1 MADNPNI
8 NLEALI
14 LALSKKFDT
23 RILRADWQAESLHG
37 GIIANVNIITGIART
52 ADGDVLPYS
61 VVLKIQK
68 KWERQGDPN
77 SWRREYDFYK
87 SDFGTLFTDSLRWP
101 YCYHAAIN
109 REETETQLWLEYI
122 DGISGNDL
130 TVDMLE
136 KAAEE
141 IGRFHGRL
149 YRLPEISK
157 PEILKNINFFSMSKG
172 QKYYYFSCRERVA
185 GYIRSDD
192 CPIPKHL
199 RQLLIDIADDAEK
212 IFIEIEKFPTV
223 LSHRDFWLE
232 NIFYIDGTIRLIDWD
247 STGWGYMTE
256 DITQL
261 IVGDSDT
268 RRAEDIEEYYRRLI
282 PAYIKGFSEYV
293 DITEFSNLYIWELM
307 IIKFTGYRLIY
318 WYMLAESEEIKTQQ
332 IAVLQKIYE
341 MGKCYTTG

>member
-1 MADNPNI
+1 MEINI
-8 NLEALI
+8 ETLMSV
-14 LALSKKFDT
+14 LSKMSGQN
-23 RILRADWQAESLHG
+23 IYHADYQIEQMHG
-37 GIIANVNIITGIART
+37 GTVGEVCLITGIAIT
-52 ADGDVLPYS
+52 SDNEKLPYK

-77 SWRREYDFYK
+77 SWRREYDLYN
-87 SDFGTLFTDSLRWP
+87 SEFGTLFTESFRWP
-101 YCYHAAIN
+101 NCYHTVIN
-109 REETETQLWLEYI
+109 REETETQIWMEYI
-122 DGISGNDL
+122 DGISGSDL

-136 KAAEE
+136 KAAES
-141 IGRFHGRL
+141 IGHFHGKL
-149 YRLPEISK
+149 YTLPEISK
-157 PEILKNINFFSMSKG
+157 PEILKDIDFFSMPKG
-172 QKYYYFSCRERVA
+172 QTYYYFSCRERVA
-185 GYIRSDD
+185 EYIRSDD

-268 RRAEDIEEYYRRLI
+268 RAEDIEEYYRRLI

-293 DITEFSNLYIWELM
+293 DITAFSNLYIWELM

-318 WYMLAESEEIKTQQ
+318 KYMLEESEAIKTQQ

-341 MGKCYTTG
+341 MGFCK